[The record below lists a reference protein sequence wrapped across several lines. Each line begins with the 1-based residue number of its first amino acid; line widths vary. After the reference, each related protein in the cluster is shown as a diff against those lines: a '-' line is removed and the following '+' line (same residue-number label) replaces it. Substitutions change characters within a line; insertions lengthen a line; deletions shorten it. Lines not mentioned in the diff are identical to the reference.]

1 MQRILCFLRNR
12 MMLCFLRNRVI
23 LCFSKKQSDTIII
36 SASVSPVIV
45 HYCNNKK
52 NCLYI
57 AYGMHLQMIGLL
69 KPTYGTAYIHGMD
82 LRTDMN
88 EIYANIGVCPQH
100 EYDRNRLCQ
109 W

>member
-52 NCLYI
+52 KLFIHCLWDAFADDRPSETDLWNCLHSWN
-57 AYGMHLQMIGLL
+57 GF
-69 KPTYGTAYIHGMD
+69 
-82 LRTDMN
+82 
-88 EIYANIGVCPQH
+88 E
-100 EYDRNRLCQ
+100 DRYE
-109 W
+109 